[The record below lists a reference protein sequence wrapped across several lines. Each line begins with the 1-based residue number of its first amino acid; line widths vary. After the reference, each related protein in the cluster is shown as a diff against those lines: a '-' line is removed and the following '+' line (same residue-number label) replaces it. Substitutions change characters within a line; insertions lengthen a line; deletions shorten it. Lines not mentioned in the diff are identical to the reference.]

1 MLTPNLSEL
10 EAIGKFLAKLF
21 EEAGIEGHALG
32 LTLPD
37 TLARIPQDTSYPA
50 RCWNDDPSAP
60 W

>member
-37 TLARIPQDTSYPA
+37 TLARIPQTHPTRA
-50 RCWNDDPSAP
+50 CWNDDPSAP